1 MIESMTQ
8 PVTQPA
14 ANSFRKPRVI
24 VLGAGQKPAIA
35 AGAERLRPIIDEH
48 CKIVVWDLEFEH
60 DLSEIDADY
69 VLVLGGDGSILR
81 AVHQLGYRQRPIVG
95 VNLGKLGF
103 LADVAPNE
111 LPALLPKL
119 CQGALPIGSHVML
132 ECTLVRDGAEQWTE
146 LALNEAAVLGGP
158 PFVIL
163 DVELYVD
170 AQWVTTYS
178 ADGLIIS
185 TPVGSTAHSLS
196 AGGPILRKDLSA
208 VVISPISPHALT
220 MRPVVDSAE
229 RTYELVIPEPNEGT
243 HMIVDG
249 RDMGVVQPGDRFRVR
264 RAEPCC
270 LLVEAPGHSYYGTL
284 RDKLG
289 WSGRFMPNNR

>member
-1 MIESMTQ
+1 MIERMTS
-8 PVTQPA
+8 PA
-14 ANSFRKPRVI
+14 ANSCRKPRVI
-24 VLGAGQKPAIA
+24 VLGAGQKPSIA
-35 AGAERLRPIIDEH
+35 DGAERLRGVVEEH
-48 CKIVVWDLEFEH
+48 CEIVVWDLQFEV
-60 DLSEIDADY
+60 DLSEIDAEY
-69 VLVLGGDGSILR
+69 VVVFGGDGSILR
-81 AVHQLGYRQRPIVG
+81 AVHKLGYRQRPIVG

-103 LADVAPNE
+103 LADVARDE

-119 CQGALPIGSHVML
+119 CRRELVIGRHVML
-132 ECTLVRDGAEQWTE
+132 ECTLVREGVDQWTE

-229 RTYELVIPEPNEGT
+229 RKYELVIPSPNEGT
-243 HMIVDG
+243 HMVVDG
-249 RDMGVVQPGDRFRVR
+249 RDMGVVLPGDRFRVS